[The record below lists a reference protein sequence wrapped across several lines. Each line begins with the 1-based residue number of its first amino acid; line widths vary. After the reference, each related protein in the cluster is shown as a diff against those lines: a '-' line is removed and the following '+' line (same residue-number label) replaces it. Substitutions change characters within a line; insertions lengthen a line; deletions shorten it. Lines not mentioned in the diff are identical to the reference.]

1 MYYCYHYLFNFI
13 AVCVSFLSFFFKK
26 HYFSYFFFISR
37 CPSSEVF
44 WFGKSHLCLFSQ
56 SQANL
61 MFHWTD
67 SSWQMSWKSRRM
79 RVPSLCKYGYTSVFS
94 VYWTGCETSVNH
106 HCFISHLRFSTVL
119 ARFILRKNEHFLNAG
134 FGIFRSRPLLYGLV
148 SYFVNRSD
156 SPGKVFLR
164 GPSLPPAASN
174 KVPGSDVKKTLA
186 YQ

>member
-1 MYYCYHYLFNFI
+1 MIVTIIYSIILQS
-13 AVCVSFLSFFFKK
+13 AFLFFFKK
-26 HYFSYFFFISR
+26 KKALFQPFFFVSS

-44 WFGKSHLCLFSQ
+44 WFRKSHLCLFSQ

-61 MFHWTD
+61 TFRWTD
-67 SSWQMSWKSRRM
+67 SSWQMSWTSQRM
-79 RVPSLCKYGYTSVFS
+79 RVPSLCKYGYTC

-174 KVPGSDVKKTLA
+174 KVPGSDVKKP
-186 YQ
+186 